1 MSNMNQSK
9 VLEIKKNIDDIVID
23 NQMQNQ
29 INYPRSSNSNSND
42 ISKLNS
48 SFLSSIDLS
57 KRTKNSIQKDK
68 NVNIIHLGNEIE
80 SISNEEI
87 SEERKGSNSFYDR
100 GFFYEINRIE
110 RENKSQGGG
119 W

>member
-68 NVNIIHLGNEIE
+68 SSSEQLRSYHLQTTI
-80 SISNEEI
+80 
-87 SEERKGSNSFYDR
+87 RH
-100 GFFYEINRIE
+100 IN
-110 RENKSQGGG
+110 
-119 W
+119 